1 MSLKTVRVRLYPNK
15 KQQELINKQIGCCRF
30 VYNNMLALKSKAY
43 SKKKVSFSKY
53 SLTKHLTVMKKRDKY
68 SFLNEVFADS
78 IRMPI
83 LNLDKAFQGFF
94 KSGRGYPKFK
104 SKHDSYQSFQ
114 VSQGVKINDKL
125 NKVKFAKVGYV
136 KMNGFRKDFVGI
148 IKTCTVTREAGQYHM
163 SISIDDKQDTCVTI
177 HNGKEVGIDVGCV
190 SFLTDSNG
198 VQIKPLDLS
207 KENDRL
213 KLRSKQLSNKKKGS
227 KNRAKAKRRLQK
239 QHLKIRNKRKDFLH
253 KISKQ
258 YSENQTVVI
267 EDLNIKSM
275 TDKRKS
281 YKELN
286 RNILQQSWGMFFT
299 MLEYKLKRNGGKL
312 VKVNPA
318 YTSQECSK
326 CKAVDKK
333 SRKSQAIYKCT
344 SCGYETNADINA
356 AINILNREKHGY
368 DCGKTANNG
377 CGTVIIPERESE

>member
-1 MSLKTVRVRLYPNK
+1 
-15 KQQELINKQIGCCRF
+15 
-30 VYNNMLALKSKAY
+30 MLALKSKAY
-43 SKKKVSFSKY
+43 KKKKISIGKY

-68 SFLNEVFADS
+68 SFLNEVSAEAL
-78 IRMPI
+78 RHPI
-83 LNLDKAFQGFF
+83 FNLDKAFQGLF

-104 SKHDSYQSFQ
+104 SKHDSCQSFQ
-114 VSQGVKINDKL
+114 TGQGVRINDKL
-125 NKVKFAKVGYV
+125 NKVKIEKIGYV
-136 KMNGFRKDFVGI
+136 KMKGFRKDFVGI
-148 IKTCTVTREAGQYHM
+148 IRTCTVTREAGQYHM
-163 SISIDDKQDTCVTI
+163 SILIDDKQDTCVTI

-207 KENDRL
+207 KENATL

-227 KNRAKAKRRLQK
+227 KNRAKAKRRLQR
-239 QHLKIRNKRKDFLH
+239 QYLKIRNKRKDFLH

-267 EDLNIKSM
+267 EDLNIQSM

-286 RNILQQSWGMFFT
+286 RNILQQSWGTFFV

-333 SRKSQAIYKCT
+333 SRKSQAVYKCT

-368 DCGKTANNG
+368 DCSKTANNG
-377 CGTVIIPERESE
+377 CGTVITPERESE

>member
-15 KQQELINKQIGCCRF
+15 EQQELINKQIGCCRF

-43 SKKKVSFSKY
+43 KKKKISFSAYDY
-53 SLTKHLTVMKKRDKY
+53 SKHMTNMKKRDKY
-68 SFLNEVFADS
+68 DFLNEVFNAS
-78 IRMPI
+78 LKSSL
-83 LNLDKAFQGFF
+83 LNLDQAYKGFF

-114 VSQGVKINDKL
+114 VPRDVKINNKL

-136 KMNGFRKDFVGI
+136 KMKGFRKDFVGI

-163 SISIDDKQDTCVTI
+163 SILIDDKQDTCVTI

-207 KENDRL
+207 KENVRSE
-213 KLRSKQLSNKKKGS
+213 LRSKQLSNKKKGS

-267 EDLNIKSM
+267 EDLNIQSM

-286 RNILQQSWGMFFT
+286 RNILQQSWGTFFG

-326 CKAVDKK
+326 CKAVDKN
-333 SRKSQAIYKCT
+333 SRKSQAVYKCT

-356 AINILNREKHGY
+356 AINILNRSTCGY
-368 DCGKTANNG
+368 DYSKTANNG
-377 CGTVIIPERESE
+377 CGIITPLIKGK